1 MFVLCRIAEHFVP
14 MLVDTGSSKSL
25 ISKDFY
31 DSLDMTNVTS
41 EKTNT
46 KLLTANSTEINVFG
60 ELMLPLTIGSK
71 EYTQNFIVADLKE
84 FKGIIGMD
92 FLGSHQG
99 KVDIDKK
106 TLKLGKS
113 KVWLKSNPT
122 AGITRVK
129 LVENVSI
136 PPCSEMFV
144 SCAVDRPCFLE
155 EGLVEP
161 VRFLKGRK
169 LLLAKSLVNPQCK
182 IVLSFINMGEKP
194 VNLKSDT
201 IVGKIYP
208 VEKVCLAT
216 HENMFDESFEVPDH
230 LKPLIEN
237 ASENLTESER
247 GELKNLIVEF
257 GDIFKEPEGPL
268 GQTDLV
274 LHEIDT
280 GGEKPVKLPPR
291 RLPQRQKEIID
302 KELDKM
308 LRDNIIE
315 PSESPWSS
323 HICLVTKKDGSLRF
337 CVDFRK
343 LNQITRKDAYPLP
356 RIDDT
361 LDTLTNSKW
370 FSTLDL
376 ASGYWQIRMHPRD
389 KPKTAFAT
397 HRGLFQ
403 FNVLPFGL
411 SNGPSSFQ
419 RLMERVL
426 GHLNWHKCLCY
437 LDDVIVFGQDFKT
450 SLSNLRSVFSC
461 FREANLKLK
470 PSKCVLF
477 KQEVTFL
484 GHIVSKVG
492 VKCDPSKI
500 EAVKS
505 WPTPENK
512 SEVKSF
518 LGLIGYY
525 RRFVP
530 DFSLKAYPLNLL
542 TRAKSKFKW
551 DERCEDS
558 FNILKQCLV
567 NAPILAFPT
576 ENDTFV
582 LDTDASNEG
591 MGAVLSQIQDGEEKV
606 IAYAS
611 KTFNKAQQNYCT
623 TKRELLAVV
632 NFVRLFRHYL
642 IGRKFVLRTDHA
654 PLLWLKNFKDPEGM
668 YARWITILENYDFE
682 LKYRAGSKHKNADAL
697 SRVPDRKC
705 KRLDC
710 PQCVPN
716 FDQSP
721 AIDSVVQNSCVK
733 TSSDSSPEISFNV
746 NTITASSDI
755 ASSRER
761 EIPNWLDV
769 WNKEEISEMQ
779 LKDPGIKQILI
790 WKLDGRTVPPGNE
803 IRSLNEEARAVCGQW
818 KNLVVLDGLLYL
830 KGNNS
835 LGLPFSRLV
844 APREIR
850 DVVFKHLHTNR
861 TGGHL
866 GRDRII
872 EAIRRRFY
880 WPKQND
886 DVKRWCQE
894 CDLCARGKPGPGLGK
909 SPLKQFH
916 ASAPMQIVA
925 VDIVGPLPITDRNN
939 EYIIVLGDYYTKW
952 KEAFAVPNHS
962 AITVAD
968 KLVTEVFCK
977 LGCPEQIHTDQGREF
992 ESQLFSCICDLLGI
1006 QKTRTNPYRPQS
1018 DGLVERFNRT
1028 LIQMLS
1034 ICVNENYHSWDEHLP
1049 FLLMAYRSTEH
1060 NSTKCTPNLLMLGRE
1075 VNCPLDLMF
1084 GLPPDQRQNKCTVEY
1099 AEWIQ
1104 LVFNKSFELAH
1115 CQCTS

>member
-60 ELMLPLTIGSK
+60 EVMLPLTIGSK
-71 EYTQNFIVADLKE
+71 EYTQHFIVADIKE
-84 FKGIIGMD
+84 FKGIIGMN

-136 PPCSEMFV
+136 PPCSEMLV

-161 VRFLKGRK
+161 VKFLKGRK

-216 HENMFDESFEVPDH
+216 HENMFDENFEVPDH

-291 RLPQRQKEIID
+291 RLPQKQKEIID

-308 LRDNIIE
+308 LKDNIIE
-315 PSESPWSS
+315 PSDSPWSS

-411 SNGPSSFQ
+411 SNGPSSLR

-426 GHLNWHKCLCY
+426 GHLSWHKCL
-437 LDDVIVFGQDFKT
+437 
-450 SLSNLRSVFSC
+450 
-461 FREANLKLK
+461 
-470 PSKCVLF
+470 
-477 KQEVTFL
+477 
-484 GHIVSKVG
+484 
-492 VKCDPSKI
+492 
-500 EAVKS
+500 
-505 WPTPENK
+505 
-512 SEVKSF
+512 
-518 LGLIGYY
+518 
-525 RRFVP
+525 
-530 DFSLKAYPLNLL
+530 
-542 TRAKSKFKW
+542 
-551 DERCEDS
+551 
-558 FNILKQCLV
+558 
-567 NAPILAFPT
+567 
-576 ENDTFV
+576 
-582 LDTDASNEG
+582 
-591 MGAVLSQIQDGEEKV
+591 
-606 IAYAS
+606 
-611 KTFNKAQQNYCT
+611 
-623 TKRELLAVV
+623 
-632 NFVRLFRHYL
+632 
-642 IGRKFVLRTDHA
+642 
-654 PLLWLKNFKDPEGM
+654 
-668 YARWITILENYDFE
+668 
-682 LKYRAGSKHKNADAL
+682 
-697 SRVPDRKC
+697 
-705 KRLDC
+705 
-710 PQCVPN
+710 
-716 FDQSP
+716 
-721 AIDSVVQNSCVK
+721 
-733 TSSDSSPEISFNV
+733 
-746 NTITASSDI
+746 
-755 ASSRER
+755 
-761 EIPNWLDV
+761 
-769 WNKEEISEMQ
+769 
-779 LKDPGIKQILI
+779 
-790 WKLDGRTVPPGNE
+790 
-803 IRSLNEEARAVCGQW
+803 
-818 KNLVVLDGLLYL
+818 
-830 KGNNS
+830 
-835 LGLPFSRLV
+835 
-844 APREIR
+844 
-850 DVVFKHLHTNR
+850 
-861 TGGHL
+861 
-866 GRDRII
+866 
-872 EAIRRRFY
+872 
-880 WPKQND
+880 
-886 DVKRWCQE
+886 
-894 CDLCARGKPGPGLGK
+894 
-909 SPLKQFH
+909 
-916 ASAPMQIVA
+916 
-925 VDIVGPLPITDRNN
+925 
-939 EYIIVLGDYYTKW
+939 
-952 KEAFAVPNHS
+952 
-962 AITVAD
+962 
-968 KLVTEVFCK
+968 
-977 LGCPEQIHTDQGREF
+977 
-992 ESQLFSCICDLLGI
+992 
-1006 QKTRTNPYRPQS
+1006 
-1018 DGLVERFNRT
+1018 
-1028 LIQMLS
+1028 
-1034 ICVNENYHSWDEHLP
+1034 
-1049 FLLMAYRSTEH
+1049 
-1060 NSTKCTPNLLMLGRE
+1060 
-1075 VNCPLDLMF
+1075 
-1084 GLPPDQRQNKCTVEY
+1084 
-1099 AEWIQ
+1099 
-1104 LVFNKSFELAH
+1104 
-1115 CQCTS
+1115 